1 MPLYFL
7 LYYIKNTLGNRVL
20 PGDGVKVDTIMRLLW
35 ILLPLM
41 VWGQEDFISHYEYG
55 EMLYANPRGVSC
67 SQCHG
72 KSGEGQTIVEYR
84 DIHGKQALKGS
95 DIRRNTLDDMIKAVN
110 TYHKVMPRYYLTN
123 EEVKAIYDYLQK
135 KNQAYLSQFTESNST
150 K

>member
-7 LYYIKNTLGNRVL
+7 LYYIKNTLGNAVL
-20 PGDGVKVDTIMRLLW
+20 PCYGENVDTIMRRLW

-41 VWGQEDFISHYEYG
+41 LWGQEDFISHYEYG

-72 KSGEGQTIVEYR
+72 KSGEGQTIVEFR

-95 DIRRNTLDDMIKAVN
+95 DIRKDTLDDMIKAVN
-110 TYHKVMPRYYLTN
+110 NYHKIMPRYYLTN

-135 KNQAYLSQFTESNST
+135 KNEVYLSTIIENNST
-150 K
+150 Q

>member
-1 MPLYFL
+1 
-7 LYYIKNTLGNRVL
+7 
-20 PGDGVKVDTIMRLLW
+20 MRLLL

-41 VWGQEDFISHYEYG
+41 LWGEEDFISHYEYG

-67 SQCHG
+67 AQCHG
-72 KSGEGQTIVEYR
+72 ESGEGQIIVEYR

-95 DIRRNTLDDMIKAVN
+95 DIRRDSLDDMIKAVN

-150 K
+150 E

>member
-1 MPLYFL
+1 VPLYFL
-7 LYYIKNTLGNRVL
+7 LYYIKNTLGKTVL
-20 PGDGVKVDTIMRLLW
+20 PAYGVKVDTIMRLLW
-35 ILLPLM
+35 IWLPLM
-41 VWGQEDFISHYEYG
+41 LWGQEDFISHYEYG

-67 SQCHG
+67 AQCHG

-95 DIRRNTLDDMIKAVN
+95 DIRRDTLDAMIKAVN
-110 TYHKVMPRYYLTN
+110 TYHKVMPRYYLTD

-135 KNQAYLSQFTESNST
+135 KNQDYLSQFIESNST